1 MSDHAQHRATGGL
14 SQARLPAN
22 RPSLSRKP
30 ATAGLETARDDD
42 IEVDD
47 EEAGGD
53 GEGEDDRSVSSYQNI
68 VLPCPTA

>member
-53 GEGEDDRSVSSYQNI
+53 GEGEDDSMTEMLFMLQEIQS
-68 VLPCPTA
+68 A